1 MRGSSGLSKGAGA
14 VWGCLRHRRGKSVNY
29 SLSMGAGDIR
39 LIHYQRVYG
48 SWTARIYDSDGNV
61 VHGISDKGK
70 VGSIEE
76 VTSKSKDN
84 DYTNGGLGWQY
95 STVQPNHGYAAFFTT
110 EENEVKYLRI
120 FIEGYT
126 LDHSGTLESI
136 TIQYQLY

>member
-1 MRGSSGLSKGAGA
+1 MKY
-14 VWGCLRHRRGKSVNY
+14 K
-29 SLSMGAGDIR
+29 
-39 LIHYQRVYG
+39 
-48 SWTARIYDSDGNV
+48 
-61 VHGISDKGK
+61 
-70 VGSIEE
+70 
-76 VTSKSKDN
+76 
-84 DYTNGGLGWQY
+84 Y

>member
-1 MRGSSGLSKGAGA
+1 MSPRCTWFLVLSPD
-14 VWGCLRHRRGKSVNY
+14 S
-29 SLSMGAGDIR
+29 
-39 LIHYQRVYG
+39 YG
-48 SWTARIYDSDGNV
+48 NDA
-61 VHGISDKGK
+61 HGISDRGK

-76 VTSKSKDN
+76 VTSKFKDN
-84 DYTNGGLGWQY
+84 DYIEKGGSYNKYMKYKY

-126 LDHSGTLESI
+126 LDYSGALESI